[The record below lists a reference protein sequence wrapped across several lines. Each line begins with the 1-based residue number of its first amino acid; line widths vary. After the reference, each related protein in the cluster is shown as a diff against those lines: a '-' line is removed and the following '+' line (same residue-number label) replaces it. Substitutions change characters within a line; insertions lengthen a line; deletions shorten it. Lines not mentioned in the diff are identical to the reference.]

1 MHSEVCVV
9 LHFILAYNFMLSIA
23 CAVVGVA
30 LGGFLLCCY
39 TCVLFLGYV
48 VCAWLCWVLHYL
60 ICLLCAALV
69 RCSIVYATC
78 SLLLALAVFNIY
90 CLAVLLVLSCAT
102 RTCVLF
108 LVYIVCIACISCAVS
123 CSTFIINLSIRFI
136 LLNCA
141 VQYVLRTCGSLI
153 LVYSCISI
161 CHCCAVT
168 IIYTSLFC
176 MLEAYFIACYSLLA
190 CGWLCSLSVRH
201 QVFTEAS
208 GIYVC
213 GGYFAPGWFCFQ
225 WHSSWVDSTV
235 AVFGDVLAG
244 FACSF

>member
-1 MHSEVCVV
+1 
-9 LHFILAYNFMLSIA
+9 MLSIA

-30 LGGFLLCCY
+30 LGGFLLYMCI
-39 TCVLFLGYV
+39 VS
-48 VCAWLCWVLHYL
+48 WLCGMCLVVLGVAPSYL
-60 ICLLCAALV
+60 SVMCCACAVQFCL
-69 RCSIVYATC
+69 RYIC

-161 CHCCAVT
+161 CHSCAVT

-176 MLEAYFIACYSLLA
+176 MLEAFFIACYSLFA

-213 GGYFAPGWFCFQ
+213 GGYFAPGWFSFQ
-225 WHSSWVDSTV
+225 WHSSWIDSTI
-235 AVFGDVLAG
+235 AVLGDVLAG

>member
-1 MHSEVCVV
+1 MCCTV
-9 LHFILAYNFMLSIA
+9 LHSCLYVELGIVCTVRYVLYCISFLPIILCLSIA
-23 CAVVGVA
+23 CAVVGVCA
-30 LGGFLLCCY
+30 GWFPIVLLYMCI
-39 TCVLFLGYV
+39 VS
-48 VCAWLCWVLHYL
+48 WLCVYVPGCAWVLHYL
-60 ICLLCAALV
+60 ICLLCAAHV
-69 RCSIVYATC
+69 RCSIVCATC

-161 CHCCAVT
+161 CHSCAVT

-176 MLEAYFIACYSLLA
+176 MLEAYFIACYSLFA
-190 CGWLCSLSVRH
+190 CGWLCSLSVSS
-201 QVFTEAS
+201 S
-208 GIYVC
+208 G
-213 GGYFAPGWFCFQ
+213 F
-225 WHSSWVDSTV
+225 H
-235 AVFGDVLAG
+235 
-244 FACSF
+244 